1 MRALIIDDD
10 ANILAVCEHMLRE
23 CGYEVSVTQDG
34 NAGLAKIKAD
44 KNFDVLLT
52 DVLMPGC
59 DGLDVIK
66 KIRED
71 HPLLW
76 VIAMSGGGSNV
87 SGKFTLSA
95 SAAFG
100 ADRILSKP
108 FFERD
113 LKAALPK
120 R

>member
-10 ANILAVCEHMLRE
+10 TNILAVCEHMLRE
-23 CGYEVSVTQDG
+23 CGYEVSVAQDG
-34 NAGLAKIKAD
+34 HAGLDKINAD

-59 DGLDVIK
+59 DGLEVIRK
-66 KIRED
+66 LRED
-71 HPLLW
+71 YPMLW
-76 VIAMSGGGSNV
+76 VIAMSGGGANV
-87 SGKFTLSA
+87 SGKFSLSA

-100 ADRILSKP
+100 ADRTLSKP
-108 FFERD
+108 FFESD

-120 R
+120 H